1 MNAWA
6 NVGSTLAAEQ
16 AEATLEA
23 LMQKAK
29 AEKSHN
35 RNSDNEN
42 SKLVQIRPDT
52 IVFNSVIQCWANSGD
67 IRAGEKSLQL
77 LEQMKRLAGI
87 SSENNDDKHDKIYF
101 DTHPDIITYNTVL
114 SAWSRCGKKNAAPQ
128 AEKIVKELIIE
139 QQQETD
145 FENVAKTPIVANRI
159 TFNTVL
165 DAWSRSRL
173 PGAAGRAEK
182 LLKYMIQSDNIEIK
196 PDIYSF
202 TCVMNAWAK
211 SKEEP
216 HKAFHTRQLLDQLI
230 ETHQKAL
237 QNSDRRKARALQPT
251 AIPYNTVLNAC
262 AFSALKTSQDE
273 QREAIKIAVDTYKD
287 MSSLESRSGQKGNQR
302 MVFRDTVTYGLM
314 LKAIANLMPKGKIRN
329 QMAIQIFQECCN
341 DGLVGFL
348 VWNEGELNQS
358 IIISSHCCCYSYRSI
373 DL

>member
-1 MNAWA
+1 
-6 NVGSTLAAEQ
+6 
-16 AEATLEA
+16 
-23 LMQKAK
+23 
-29 AEKSHN
+29 
-35 RNSDNEN
+35 
-42 SKLVQIRPDT
+42 
-52 IVFNSVIQCWANSGD
+52 
-67 IRAGEKSLQL
+67 
-77 LEQMKRLAGI
+77 
-87 SSENNDDKHDKIYF
+87 
-101 DTHPDIITYNTVL
+101 
-114 SAWSRCGKKNAAPQ
+114 
-128 AEKIVKELIIE
+128 
-139 QQQETD
+139 
-145 FENVAKTPIVANRI
+145 
-159 TFNTVL
+159 
-165 DAWSRSRL
+165 
-173 PGAAGRAEK
+173 
-182 LLKYMIQSDNIEIK
+182 MIQADDIEIK